1 MQDSL
6 LSLPNLLT
14 FTKLVQTKSQNKQ
27 LCPDQHP
34 GNHTETEVF
43 TVFEVGIFFFGGG
56 FRYGKP
62 QLRWPWMSTWRIIP
76 VSKKLVTVVIIS
88 PRFLGL
94 FSFQMAFSWLTNEG
108 YLLTTY
114 FLPRMILQV
123 ECGGYWPRYC
133 CTTTHLIHNSLSHQR
148 QRKGPLDPTTKTCGQ
163 LSHGE
168 PPAVRSYRGYIYIY
182 NF

>member
-56 FRYGKP
+56 G
-62 QLRWPWMSTWRIIP
+62 S
-76 VSKKLVTVVIIS
+76 
-88 PRFLGL
+88 G
-94 FSFQMAFSWLTNEG
+94 MANLS
-108 YLLTTY
+108 
-114 FLPRMILQV
+114 
-123 ECGGYWPRYC
+123 CGGPGC
-133 CTTTHLIHNSLSHQR
+133 LLGGSS
-148 QRKGPLDPTTKTCGQ
+148 Q
-163 LSHGE
+163 L
-168 PPAVRSYRGYIYIY
+168 VRS
-182 NF
+182 